1 MYLHL
6 GQETVVR
13 TKNII
18 GIFDLENTSLSKYTK
33 AFFKSATDRNAVVNV
48 SYEMP
53 KSYVLCM
60 EDGKDVL
67 YISQIASTTL
77 LKRVK
82 NAGGLT
88 KI

>member
-13 TKNII
+13 TADIL

-33 AFFKSATDRNAVVNV
+33 EFLKEMTTQNRVVNV

-53 KSYVLCM
+53 KSYVLCQNKG
-60 EDGKDVL
+60 EHTL
-67 YISQIASTTL
+67 YISQISTQTL
-77 LKRVK
+77 KKRVG
-82 NAGGLT
+82 NALAELT
-88 KI
+88 